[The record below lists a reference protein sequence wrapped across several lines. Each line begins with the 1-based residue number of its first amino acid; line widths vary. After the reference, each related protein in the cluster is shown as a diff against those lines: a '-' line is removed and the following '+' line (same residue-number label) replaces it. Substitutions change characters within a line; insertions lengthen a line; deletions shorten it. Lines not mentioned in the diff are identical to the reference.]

1 METQITRLTSRLPKI
16 IFMMK
21 TIQVDWCEMIAVF
34 FFFLNLPTGVTS
46 ELGITQDRCD
56 SPGSCEHDL
65 NSWPRWAE
73 FLVILQ
79 TEHDQYFH
87 PLPCGTGC
95 FVAWFRGFV
104 APLTQI
110 LIWKN
115 LGKRRRWLHGGDC
128 LPALTWGQ
136 NSLLPGE
143 ASCES
148 DLASVSF
155 SQGLLQGLVSPLSF
169 LVAFYFLHSLH
180 SFPPSLPP
188 CISCS
193 AHCLAVKSPS
203 VFNSFL
209 IFPPFTAQLWKSI
222 MRLRQT
228 SAI

>member
-21 TIQVDWCEMIAVF
+21 TIEVDWCEMIAVF

-56 SPGSCEHDL
+56 SPGSCEHHL

-180 SFPPSLPP
+180 SFPPLPP
-188 CISCS
+188 SLYFLLCS
-193 AHCLAVKSPS
+193 LSGSKIT
-203 VFNSFL
+203 F
-209 IFPPFTAQLWKSI
+209 
-222 MRLRQT
+222 RL
-228 SAI
+228 

>member
-180 SFPPSLPP
+180 SFPPLPP
-188 CISCS
+188 SLYFLLCS
-193 AHCLAVKSPS
+193 LSGSKIT
-203 VFNSFL
+203 F
-209 IFPPFTAQLWKSI
+209 
-222 MRLRQT
+222 RL
-228 SAI
+228 

>member
-21 TIQVDWCEMIAVF
+21 TIEVDWCEMIAVF

-180 SFPPSLPP
+180 SFPPLPP
-188 CISCS
+188 SLYFLLCS
-193 AHCLAVKSPS
+193 LSGSKIT
-203 VFNSFL
+203 F
-209 IFPPFTAQLWKSI
+209 
-222 MRLRQT
+222 RL
-228 SAI
+228 